1 MDRNE
6 LADKLDGMAS
16 ATFFGPDKDAL
27 RQAAAALRESEEW
40 RRDAERYKWLRECS
54 PFRSDRTCYVTVNVY
69 DRGKFVEPI
78 HPYRERLDEYIDA
91 EIDSA
96 RMAIDAARK
105 EGV

>member
-1 MDRNE
+1 MDKIE
-6 LADKLDGMAS
+6 LAEWLEGMARAIPAGS
-16 ATFFGPDKDAL
+16 VQDKTRL
-27 RQAAAALRESEEW
+27 AAAALRESEEW